1 MSRPSLRQILAALS
15 PEALSYFFPGF
26 DVMSAEASFKPRED
40 SGIRFKVSTRTDS
53 QTAPKI
59 DLPVKEDLEADI
71 KPCIFEETKS
81 EAGIP
86 SFEAPAREKVTRKS
100 IVRAVMPEPKAMD
113 PEMDGRTLAL
123 LEEIHA
129 LQKKY
134 GVSMAELESVL
145 SYDVKVSRLR
155 ITKRREVILEDF
167 DGREVRMDDLSKSV
181 FFLYLRHPEGIR
193 FKDLP
198 DYRSELEHIY
208 MSITGRGE
216 LDDIRRSIDALVNP
230 LSNSINEKVSRIKK
244 AFIDVVDDRVA
255 RSYYVDGGRGEAKRI
270 ALDRSKVIWD

>member
-1 MSRPSLRQILAALS
+1 L
-15 PEALSYFFPGF
+15 
-26 DVMSAEASFKPRED
+26 
-40 SGIRFKVSTRTDS
+40 
-53 QTAPKI
+53 
-59 DLPVKEDLEADI
+59 
-71 KPCIFEETKS
+71 
-81 EAGIP
+81 
-86 SFEAPAREKVTRKS
+86 
-100 IVRAVMPEPKAMD
+100 
-113 PEMDGRTLAL
+113 
-123 LEEIHA
+123 
-129 LQKKY
+129 
-134 GVSMAELESVL
+134 AELESVL

-230 LSNSINEKVSRIKK
+230 LSNSINEKVSRIKR